1 MRGIWRIALLISNR
15 LAHLKRHFFIFILP
29 LFQESLRVIR
39 INQGEG
45 LALVVKQQVIVLVH
59 IVAYEAVSLSAV
71 LQMMTRGSEL
81 GNRKKHH

>member
-1 MRGIWRIALLISNR
+1 M
-15 LAHLKRHFFIFILP
+15 LP

-39 INQGEG
+39 INQGES

-59 IVAYEAVSLSAV
+59 IVAYETVNLRAV
-71 LQMMTRGSEL
+71 LQVMTRGSEL